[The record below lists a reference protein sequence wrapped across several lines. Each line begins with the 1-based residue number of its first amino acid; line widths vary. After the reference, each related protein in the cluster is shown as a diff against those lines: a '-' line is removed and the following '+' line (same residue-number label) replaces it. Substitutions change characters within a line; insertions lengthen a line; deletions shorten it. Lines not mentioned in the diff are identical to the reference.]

1 MKTEPRWRFEASVS
15 RVNRPLHLAPVS
27 CMPANQDRISAR
39 SLIAAARVWRYLV
52 HLRSRGGLLLLRCER
67 SDVGIAVLLF
77 MGRRRLFFWLGFLLF
92 AWHGVNYGT
101 IGRDMGDNGVRS
113 YGKYDK
119 PRNEFK
125 PTDDQRKTITYLAI
139 AGITQDEMAGCIG
152 IDKKT
157 LARHF
162 RSELDTGKNQVTG
175 RAIGK
180 LVGLIDEGN
189 LGAICFYLKTKCGW
203 KETTVNEHS
212 GPNGGPIQLQAMR
225 DAVLRAVEDLDP
237 SIKIQVAE
245 RLMLTDGTSD

>member
-1 MKTEPRWRFEASVS
+1 MFV
-15 RVNRPLHLAPVS
+15 LAL
-27 CMPANQDRISAR
+27 A
-39 SLIAAARVWRYLV
+39 L
-52 HLRSRGGLLLLRCER
+52 
-67 SDVGIAVLLF
+67 
-77 MGRRRLFFWLGFLLF
+77 
-92 AWHGVNYGT
+92 HGVNYGT

-203 KETTVNEHS
+203 KETAITEHLPAQ
-212 GPNGGPIQLQAMR
+212 GQTMR
-225 DAVLRAVEDLDP
+225 DAIINAVSDMDP
-237 SIKIQVAE
+237 TVKIQIAE